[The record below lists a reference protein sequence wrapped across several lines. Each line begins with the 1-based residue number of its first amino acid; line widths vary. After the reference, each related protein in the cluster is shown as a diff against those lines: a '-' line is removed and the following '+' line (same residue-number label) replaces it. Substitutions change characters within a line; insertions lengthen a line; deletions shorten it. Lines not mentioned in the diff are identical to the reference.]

1 MKPYLVKLLIA
12 IALISTVMRITPSLT
27 QVHAAEDSNISD
39 VYVAITDAK
48 STIEDKDK
56 SDKEKKK
63 AVEDIKAKV
72 NALDIKNNK
81 EGKDVKSKLK
91 DLDHTSSLNKQ
102 DNNLSELTKSLIAYE
117 NAVSTKDVS
126 GEIKTLKQ
134 QVDSKDN
141 KVKDAIKSKNT
152 SELQSINNSL
162 NQIWTSHE
170 TSIRNYDE
178 GKYGQIEVN
187 LMQFRVAVQ
196 KEPFNAKKADNAWT
210 TFKSSIDTVDQKQS
224 NEESGKYKVTQ
235 LNDELDKAIKGI
247 EDNNLTQTDD
257 ALSKFVQVWPYV
269 EGKIQTKN
277 GSLYTTIE
285 DKIPYYQSI
294 LDNSN
299 KDRVKKGLQEINS
312 DIKDTVGQDSYS
324 FVDVMIIFLREGLE
338 VLLIIMTLTTMT
350 RNVKDTKGTASVIGG
365 GILGLILSIT
375 LAVVFIQTLGNNG
388 LLREGM
394 EAVLGIIAVV
404 LMYVVG
410 IWMHRRSSAQ
420 RWNEMIQNMYQSAIS
435 NGNLLLLGTIGLIS
449 VLREGVEV
457 IIFYMGMI
465 GSITTLDFV
474 LGIALAIVI
483 LIIFAFLF
491 RFIVKLIPIYY
502 IFRVLSILIFVM
514 AFKMLGV
521 SIQKLQLLG
530 TVPQH
535 SIEDLPTISIIGFY
549 PSVETIVAQL
559 IYIILI
565 IFFVLK
571 NRKDK
576 KETPVK

>member
-1 MKPYLVKLLIA
+1 MKHYLVKLLIA
-12 IALISTVMRITPSLT
+12 IALIFTVLRITPSLT

-39 VYVAITDAK
+39 MYVAITDAK

-72 NALDIKNNK
+72 NALDIKDNK

-91 DLDHTSSLNKQ
+91 DLDQTSSLNKQ

-117 NAVSTKDVS
+117 DAVSTKDVS

-134 QVDSKDN
+134 QVDSKDS

-152 SELQSINNSL
+152 AELQSINNSL

-224 NEESGKYKVTQ
+224 SEESGKYKVTQ

-299 KDRVKKGLQEINS
+299 KDGVKKGLQEINS

-350 RNVKDTKGTASVIGG
+350 RNVKDTKGIASVIGG
-365 GILGLILSIT
+365 GVLGLILSIT

-394 EAVLGIIAVV
+394 EAVLGIVAVV

-420 RWNEMIQNMYQSAIS
+420 RWNEMIQNMYQNAIS

-465 GSITTLDFV
+465 GSITTWDFV

-535 SIEDLPTISIIGFY
+535 SIEGLPTISIIGFY

-565 IFFVLK
+565 VFFVLK

-576 KETPVK
+576 KETRVK

>member
-1 MKPYLVKLLIA
+1 MKHCLVKLLIA
-12 IALISTVMRITPSLT
+12 IALIFTVMRITPSLT

-72 NALDIKNNK
+72 NALDIKDNK

-91 DLDHTSSLNKQ
+91 DLDQTSSLNKQ

-117 NAVSTKDVS
+117 DAVSTKDVS

-134 QVDSKDN
+134 HVDSKDS

-152 SELQSINNSL
+152 AELQSINNSL

-224 NEESGKYKVTQ
+224 SEESGKYKVTQ

-394 EAVLGIIAVV
+394 EAVLGIVAVV

-420 RWNEMIQNMYQSAIS
+420 RWNEMIQNMYQNAIS

-465 GSITTLDFV
+465 GSITTWDFV

-535 SIEDLPTISIIGFY
+535 SIEGLPTISIIGFY

-565 IFFVLK
+565 FFFVLK

-576 KETPVK
+576 KETRVK